1 MIQRTVKLQLL
12 AFAIIS
18 IVGVV
23 YTSATYIGF
32 TERFVN
38 PPFSVG
44 LELAESGGIFPNAEV
59 TYRGV
64 GVGRVGE
71 LELIEDGVLVELKI
85 KDGTRIPK
93 DELSAIVQNKSAV
106 GEQYVDLLPES
117 DDGPFLG
124 DGDRIPMNRTSTPIP
139 PEELLLN
146 ADRLINSIGKENLAT
161 VIDELGQAFNGAETS
176 LQTLVD
182 EGNKLTIAATEA
194 LPETIRLIED
204 GEVVLDTQRDSS
216 GAIRSFANDLASLSG
231 QLRASDPDI
240 RRLIQTGT
248 QSGVELADFLESNR
262 QNIGL
267 LAGNLTSFSQVI
279 SARLPAVEQLYVTY
293 PVVVSG
299 GFTVVPGDG
308 TSHFGLVTEGEPPAC
323 ERGYESTARRSP
335 HSTTEVGANVKAYC
349 AEPDGSATNVR
360 GSQNAPRFPTSN
372 YGNGTGNQ
380 AIADASARTATRSED
395 GGPSRPAT
403 QGAAAGGTT
412 GSARVLSYDPLSG
425 TVFTGDGQ
433 RLTIGSTG
441 GQAAVLGEDSWKWL
455 LLGPLSR

>member
-12 AFAIIS
+12 AFAILS
-18 IVGVV
+18 VVGVV

-32 TERFVN
+32 TERFIN
-38 PPFSVG
+38 PPYSVAVD
-44 LELAESGGIFPNAEV
+44 LAESGGIFPNAEV

-64 GVGRVGE
+64 AVGRVGD
-71 LELIEDGVLVELKI
+71 LELLDDGVRVELRI
-85 KDGTRIPK
+85 KDGEKIPK
-93 DELSAIVQNKSAV
+93 DLKAIVQNKSAV

-117 DDGPFLG
+117 DDGPYLT
-124 DGDRIPMNRTSTPIP
+124 DGDRIAMDRTSTPIP

-146 ADRLINSIGKENLAT
+146 LDRLVNSIGREELAT
-161 VIDELGQAFNGAETS
+161 VIDELGKGFNGAERS

-182 EGNKLTIAATEA
+182 EGNKLTLAATEA

-204 GEVVLDTQRDSS
+204 GETVLDTQRAS
-216 GAIRSFANDLASLSG
+216 GTAIRSFADDLADLSA
-231 QLRASDPDI
+231 QLRDSDADL
-240 RRLIQTGT
+240 RRLFVTGQ
-248 QSGVELADFLESNR
+248 QSGAELSDFLARNQ

-279 SARLPAVEQLYVTY
+279 SARLPAVEQLMITY
-293 PVVVSG
+293 PVVVTG

-308 TSHFGLVTEGEPPAC
+308 TSHFGLVTEGEPQPC
-323 ERGYESTARRSP
+323 RKGYESTPRRSANDLR
-335 HSTTEVGANVKAYC
+335 EVGANVKAYC
-349 AEPDGSATNVR
+349 AEPDGSEVNVR
-360 GSQNAPRFPTSN
+360 GSQNAPRFPGSN

-380 AIADASARTATRSED
+380 AIADASARTATRSEN
-395 GGPSRPAT
+395 GGPSRPINGGSSA
-403 QGAAAGGTT
+403 QSSGAAPRT
-412 GSARVLSYDPLSG
+412 SAYDPLTG

-433 RLTIGSTG
+433 QLTIGSTG